1 MLPNYLV
8 IGASRCGTSWLARNL
23 RVHPEI
29 YLPNDKELH
38 YFDRHYEK
46 GIAWYE
52 NYFRN
57 CTELAI
63 GEATP
68 AYFYNPAIPEL
79 IYQTLPD
86 VKLIVS
92 LRNPIDRA
100 YSHYWYCYTDR
111 KIKKDDAS
119 FEEQLIKNPRLI
131 EEGLYTRCLH
141 RYFDLFPKDKI
152 LIMRYE
158 EIKTN
163 PERYMSTVYM
173 FLEVDDKFKP
183 PYLDKVVNSSATKS
197 GAMSMHAVSNK
208 LSKLG
213 FDRISNIIDT
223 ITRRKIPSINKE
235 ERKKLLEKY
244 FLEDINKLENMIDQN
259 LSYWKI

>member
-1 MLPNYLV
+1 MLPNFLV
-8 IGASRCGTSWLARNL
+8 IGAPRCGTSWLARNL
-23 RVHPEI
+23 RAHPEI

-52 NYFRN
+52 KFFINS
-57 CTELAI
+57 TEPVV

-68 AYFYNPAIPEL
+68 AYFYNPVIPEL
-79 IYQTLPD
+79 IHQTLPNA
-86 VKLIVS
+86 KLIVS
-92 LRNPIDRA
+92 LRNPVDRA
-100 YSHYWYCYTDR
+100 YSHFWYRYTDR
-111 KIKKDDAS
+111 KIKMKNSS

-131 EEGLYTRCLH
+131 EEGLYSKSLH
-141 RYFDLFPKDKI
+141 RYFDIFPKNNI
-152 LIMRYE
+152 LIMHYE

-163 PERYMSTVYM
+163 PGKYMNTVYR

-183 PYLDKVVNSSATKS
+183 PYLEKVINSSATKS
-197 GAMSMHAVSNK
+197 GTISMHSISNK

-213 FDRISNIIDT
+213 FDRISNIIDRV
-223 ITRRKIPSINKE
+223 TRREIPLIKKE
-235 ERKKLLEKY
+235 VRIQLVEKY